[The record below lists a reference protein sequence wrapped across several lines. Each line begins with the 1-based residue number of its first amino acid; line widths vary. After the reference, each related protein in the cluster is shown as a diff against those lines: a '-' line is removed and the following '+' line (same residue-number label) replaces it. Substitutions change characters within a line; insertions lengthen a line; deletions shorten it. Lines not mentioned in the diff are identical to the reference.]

1 MPHRKLKALIIDD
14 EAAILEE
21 LKWHLEQHGWE
32 VATASNGVRG
42 KECCEQ
48 SSEQF
53 DLIVSD
59 IRMPG
64 IDGQTLLKTVAQSKK
79 DLLPALFVMTAYDDV
94 LREDAHAIGAD
105 AIFQK
110 PFRVKEL
117 IAAAQHFIKVRNDFT
132 AEATTKNAIRPASGP
147 IKVQ

>member
-1 MPHRKLKALIIDD
+1 VPDKKLKALIIDD

-32 VATASNGVRG
+32 VTTAVDGIRG

-48 SSEQF
+48 LNQNL
-53 DLIVSD
+53 DLIISD
-59 IRMPG
+59 VRMPG
-64 IDGQTLLKTVAQSKK
+64 IDGQALLKNIAQNKR
-79 DLLPALFVMTAYDDV
+79 DLLPALFFMTAYDDV
-94 LREDAHAIGAD
+94 LREDAHEIGAD

-117 IAAAQHFIKVRNDFT
+117 IAAAKHFIKVRNDFA
-132 AEATTKNAIRPASGP
+132 AEAAKTATVLPSGRTP
-147 IKVQ
+147 KVQ